1 MKTIAF
7 FNNKGGVG
15 KTSLVYHLSWMFASL
30 GQRVLSADLDP
41 QANLTSMFLDDEAL
55 LAIWESESNHSIY
68 DAIVPL
74 IEGTGDI
81 RIPNI
86 QNISA
91 RLGLL
96 AGDLSLS
103 RFEDQL
109 SENWPKCLSGDARAF
124 RVISAFYRLL
134 YRGATEINAD
144 LVLIDVG
151 PNLGAINRAAL
162 ISADYVVVPIG
173 ADLFSLQGLR
183 NSGPA
188 LVFWRK
194 EWKKRMAE
202 LPGSLQNEPMPEGK
216 MEPVGYVLLQH
227 GARENRPVKAY
238 DNWAMRIPET
248 YREFVLKNTT
258 PESDH
263 LLVETD
269 PNNLGMLKHY
279 RSLMPMA
286 MAARKPM
293 FYLKPAD
300 GAIGAHVEAVKNCF
314 EDFKRLAERILN
326 EIHIEVLA

>member
-1 MKTIAF
+1 MTTIAF

-30 GQRVLSADLDP
+30 GRRVLAADLDP
-41 QANLTSMFLDDEAL
+41 QANLTSMFLDDETL
-55 LAIWESESNHSIY
+55 LALWESESNRSIY
-68 DAIVPL
+68 DAILPL

-81 RIPNI
+81 RTPNI
-86 QNISA
+86 QNISES
-91 RLGLL
+91 LGLL

-109 SENWPKCLSGDARAF
+109 SENWPKCLSGDIRAF

-134 YRGATEINAD
+134 YRGAVEINAD

-162 ISADYVVVPIG
+162 ISADYVVVPLG

-183 NSGPA
+183 NLGPA
-188 LVFWRK
+188 LIYWRK
-194 EWKKRMAE
+194 EWKKRLEE
-202 LPGSLQNEPMPEGK
+202 LPDSLQQEPMPEGK
-216 MEPVGYVLLQH
+216 MQPVGYVLLQH
-227 GARENRPVKAY
+227 SARENRPVKAY
-238 DNWAMRIPET
+238 DNWAVRIPGT
-248 YREFVLKNTT
+248 YREFVLKQTT

-263 LLVETD
+263 LFVETD

-286 MAARKPM
+286 MTAHKPM

-314 EDFKRLAERILN
+314 EDFKQLAKRILQ
-326 EIHIEVLA
+326 EIPVEALA